1 MINLVGKGFLILLMI
16 FVDNFYQDN
25 LRWLCQNIA
34 NLMYY
39 IVLIILSIFSGKYE
53 GEAQY
58 EDDENC

>member
-1 MINLVGKGFLILLMI
+1 MGNGFLILLTI

-25 LRWLCQNIA
+25 LRQFCQNVAI
-34 NLMYY
+34 LMYY

-58 EDDENC
+58 EDDENS